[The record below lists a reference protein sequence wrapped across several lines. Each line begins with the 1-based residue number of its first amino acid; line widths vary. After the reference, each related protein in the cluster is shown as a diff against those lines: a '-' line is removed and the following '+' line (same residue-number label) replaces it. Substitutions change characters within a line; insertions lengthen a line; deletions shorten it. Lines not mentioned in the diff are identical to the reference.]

1 MSRVGKQTLIIPEK
15 TTATINGGVVTVKGP
30 KGELSRRF
38 ADRVSVHI
46 EGNEIKA
53 APANASMQTKMM
65 WGTTMAHIKNMLE
78 GVNRPFTKKLLIEG
92 VGFRAELSGKDL
104 KLALGFSHP
113 VLVRIPEGVSAV
125 VEKNAI
131 TVSGI
136 DKELVGQFAATI
148 RAYKKPE
155 PYKGKGIRYETET
168 IRRKQGKKTVG

>member
-1 MSRVGKQTLIIPEK
+1 MSRIGKQILTIPDK
-15 TTATINGGVVTVKGP
+15 TTVTVSGNSVTVKGP
-30 KGELSRRF
+30 KGELSKRF

-53 APANASMQTKMM
+53 APSNASIQTKMM
-65 WGTTMAHIKNMLE
+65 WGTTMAHIKNMIE
-78 GVNRPFTKKLLIEG
+78 GVNRPFAKKLLIEG
-92 VGFRAELSGKDL
+92 VGFRAELAGKDL

-125 VEKNAI
+125 IEKNTI

-155 PYKGKGIRYETET
+155 PYKGKGIRYENEV